1 MNIQNIF
8 KSSNTAKNN
17 ESQRNGNLL
26 NFFEQKNY
34 LTFLN
39 IPYND
44 IYYEHAK
51 SGTIKKN
58 FYNKNKFDI
67 EMYTLLTLDTMNIN
81 IFPTPL
87 DINYNQ
93 QESIKEEKFH
103 AYIIFDTKELVP
115 VRKVFETFGSKF
127 HLLIN
132 ELLSFLQYIKLKNII
147 IGNLHID
154 SLYINLKTMQFYIL
168 DLTTVIFSDSKNVNI
183 NLQSLYIS
191 LCETDINPAVIK
203 YVDNEIQQFN
213 KNLSKY
219 SYTNSLLEL
228 YNH

>member
-1 MNIQNIF
+1 MNVQNIF
-8 KSSNTAKNN
+8 KSSNTAKR
-17 ESQRNGNLL
+17 QKDGNLL

-39 IPYND
+39 TPYND

-51 SGTIKKN
+51 SATIKKN

-81 IFPTPL
+81 ISPTPL
-87 DINYNQ
+87 DINYK
-93 QESIKEEKFH
+93 STKEEKFH
-103 AYIIFDTKELVP
+103 AYIIFDTKDMVP
-115 VRKVFETFGSKF
+115 LRKVFETFGSKF

-132 ELLSFLQYIKLKNII
+132 ELLSFLQYIKLKNIV

-154 SLYINLKTMQFYIL
+154 SIYVNLKTMQFYIL
-168 DLTTVIFSDSKNVNI
+168 DLTTVILSDSKNTNI

-191 LCETDINPAVIK
+191 LRETDINPSVIK

>member
-1 MNIQNIF
+1 MQNII
-8 KSSNTAKNN
+8 KSSHKQDNTFI
-17 ESQRNGNLL
+17 
-26 NFFEQKNY
+26 NFFEKKNY
-34 LTFLN
+34 LKFLN
-39 IPYND
+39 TQYND
-44 IYYEHAK
+44 IVYENAK

-58 FYNKNKFDI
+58 FYNKKKFDI
-67 EMYTLLTLDTMNIN
+67 ELYTILTLENMNLD
-81 IFPTPL
+81 IFPIPL
-87 DINYNQ
+87 DINYQ
-93 QESIKEEKFH
+93 KSIEQDNFH
-103 AYIIFDTKELVP
+103 AYIIFDTKEMVP
-115 VRKVFETFGSKF
+115 LRKVLETFGTKF

-132 ELLSFLQYIKLKNII
+132 ELLSFLQYLKLKNIV

-154 SLYINLKTMQFYIL
+154 SIYVNLKTMQFYIL
-168 DLTTVIFSDSKNVNI
+168 DLKCVILSDSKNVNI

-191 LCETDINPAVIK
+191 LCETDVNPSIIK

>member
-1 MNIQNIF
+1 MQNIF
-8 KSSNTAKNN
+8 KSSHKQDNTFI
-17 ESQRNGNLL
+17 
-26 NFFEQKNY
+26 NFFEKKNY
-34 LTFLN
+34 LKFLN
-39 IPYND
+39 TQYND
-44 IYYEHAK
+44 IIYEHAK

-58 FYNKNKFDI
+58 FFNKKKFDI
-67 EMYTLLTLDTMNIN
+67 ELYTILTLENMNLD
-81 IFPTPL
+81 IFPKPL
-87 DINYNQ
+87 DINYQ
-93 QESIKEEKFH
+93 KSIEQDNFH
-103 AYIIFDTKELVP
+103 AYIIFDTKEMVP
-115 VRKVFETFGSKF
+115 LRKVLETFGTKF

-132 ELLSFLQYIKLKNII
+132 ELLSFLQYLKLKNIV

-154 SLYINLKTMQFYIL
+154 SIYINLKTMHFYIL
-168 DLTTVIFSDSKNVNI
+168 DLKCVILLDSKNTNI

-191 LCETDINPAVIK
+191 LCETDINPSIIK